1 MQQFQTG
8 AHAANRGRAGVDG
21 LRTYKDGPLK

>member
-8 AHAANRGRAGVDG
+8 AYAADRGRAGIGG
-21 LRTYKDGPLK
+21 LRAYKDGPLK